1 MPKLPLVVPL
11 DTASERSRFSSD
23 FNLGTLTTIVVA
35 HDFICPWCYIALF
48 QTKKLTEQFG
58 VTFDWRGF
66 ELYPPGMA
74 VPAKAVADPNAPPPP
89 PSRFDRFM
97 EMEGILV
104 PSPRPAFKRSH
115 NALMGAEWARMD
127 VGPEAAEAYNEAV
140 YRAYWDDCRDISRPA
155 VLSEIAESVGLDG
168 ASLRASLAAKR
179 YESHIV
185 PYDDESYS
193 VGIRNVPTFIF
204 GTSER
209 LSEANYTDLAR
220 ATERFLL
227 RSAKFL
233 GK

>member
-11 DTASERSRFSSD
+11 GTTSERSRYSSD
-23 FNLGTLTTIVVA
+23 FNMGTLTTIVVA
-35 HDFICPWCYIALF
+35 HDYVCPWCYVALF

-66 ELYPPGMA
+66 ELYPPGME
-74 VPAKAVADPNAPPPP
+74 VPGKSVVDPNAPPPP
-89 PSRFDRFM
+89 PSRFDRFL
-97 EMEGILV
+97 EMEELTI
-104 PSPRPAFKRSH
+104 PSPRPTFRRSH
-115 NALMGAEWARMD
+115 NALMGAEWALLD
-127 VGPEAAEAYNEAV
+127 VGPEAAEEYNEAV
-140 YRAYWDDCRDISRPA
+140 YRAYWQEHKDISKPE
-155 VLSEIAESVGLDG
+155 VLAAIVERIGLDG
-168 ASLRASLAAKR
+168 AALKASLVARR

-193 VGIRNVPTFIF
+193 IGIRHVPTFIF

-209 LSEANYTDLAR
+209 LAEANYTDLAR

-227 RSAKFL
+227 RSAKFV